1 MNEIVKVACVQ
12 AEPVVLDK
20 AATIDKLE
28 GLVAEAA
35 GQGAKLALFPE
46 TFVPVYPS
54 SRWVRFLAGG
64 GDGKTTFGRLARE
77 SVEVPGPDTERLGA
91 IARENSIRLA
101 VGVNERAGGTLYNA
115 LLVFGPDGT
124 LDIHHRKLMPT
135 NHERLVWGLGDG
147 GGLEAVETEIGRVGG
162 LICWENLMPL
172 ARFALYQ
179 SGVEIYLAPTAEDEE
194 TWQISIRHIARESR
208 SFVLSCCVFQRASSY
223 PDDVQ
228 LADGDELVGRGGSA
242 ILGPDGSYL
251 AGPLWDEEGI
261 LYAELDPKMLYEE
274 RQRFDAAGHYHR
286 PDVLSLK
293 VSVPGA

>member
-1 MNEIVKVACVQ
+1 MNDIVKVACVQ

-20 AATIDKLE
+20 SATIDKLE

-35 GQGAKLALFPE
+35 GEGAKLALFPE
-46 TFVPVYPS
+46 TFIPVYPS

-91 IARENSIRLA
+91 IAREHSIRLA

-147 GGLEAVETEIGRVGG
+147 GGLEAVETELGRVGG

-242 ILGPDGSYL
+242 ILAPDGSYL

-261 LYAELDPKMLYEE
+261 LYAELDPQMLYEE

-293 VSVPGA
+293 VSAPGA